1 MTISATALLAW
12 CRERL
17 AEGGTA
23 ASLAWLLDVGAGLER
38 KRYHSLALHPQA
50 TVQLSRDPDELTHL
64 WHRHLNQEPLQYLL
78 GLCPWRDFVL
88 TVAPGVLIP
97 RPETE
102 LLADVAIS
110 RMKDGHTS
118 RPALWADLGTGSG
131 CLALAL
137 AKAFPN
143 CHGVAVD
150 QDPTA
155 LAVAARNL
163 ESVAGRVRLLAG
175 NWWQPLRPWWG
186 RLTMVVSNPP
196 YIPTSTLAQLDPV
209 VRCHEPPSG
218 SGWRPRRTSVLPCF
232 AGGCS
237 CPGAGRLAGGGA
249 RPGPG
254 PSPGDT
260 LCHGRP
266 DRHQAASGFGGQRP
280 LPGGLHPAPLAM
292 TPESSSPDHVLHHL
306 GAGGVIAMPTDT
318 LPALAARPE
327 AAGQL
332 WQLKERTLDKPLILM
347 GAEPDQLWQA
357 LDIKP
362 QAAWQQAVDHWPGAL
377 TLVVPHGGQLAQW
390 LNPAQP
396 ISLGLRVPDHGAT
409 PGLAAPEWP
418 PGHHQRQPLRSTC
431 SAASGRHCQGLSP
444 SAAGG
449 AVPLGVPHRARP
461 AQWWLGVPAGGS
473 PSVQEPFK
481 PRTGQA
487 EATALPP

>member
-23 ASLAWLLDVGAGLER
+23 ASLAWLLDMGAGLER

-110 RMKDGHTS
+110 RMKDGHSNTG

-175 NWWQPLRPWWG
+175 NWWQPLQPWWG
-186 RLTMVVSNPP
+186 HLTMVVSNPP
-196 YIPTSTLAQLDPV
+196 YIPTATLAQLDPV
-209 VRCHEPPSG
+209 VRCHEP
-218 SGWRPRRTSVLPCF
+218 RPALD
-232 AGGCS
+232 GG
-237 CPGAGRLAGGGA
+237 PDGLQAFRALLAG
-249 RPGPG
+249 
-254 PSPGDT
+254 
-260 LCHGRP
+260 
-266 DRHQAASGFGGQRP
+266 
-280 LPGGLHPAPLAM
+280 
-292 TPESSSPDHVLHHL
+292 V
-306 GAGGVIAMPTDT
+306 
-318 LPALAARPE
+318 PALAPGGWLVVEHGQGQASALETLFATAGLTAVRRHQDLE
-327 AAGQL
+327 GNDRFLAAC
-332 WQLKERTLDKPLILM
+332 TPH
-347 GAEPDQLWQA
+347 
-357 LDIKP
+357 
-362 QAAWQQAVDHWPGAL
+362 HWP
-377 TLVVPHGGQLAQW
+377 
-390 LNPAQP
+390 
-396 ISLGLRVPDHGAT
+396 
-409 PGLAAPEWP
+409 
-418 PGHHQRQPLRSTC
+418 
-431 SAASGRHCQGLSP
+431 
-444 SAAGG
+444 
-449 AVPLGVPHRARP
+449 
-461 AQWWLGVPAGGS
+461 
-473 PSVQEPFK
+473 
-481 PRTGQA
+481 
-487 EATALPP
+487 